1 MAGNSSSA
9 YAAVKPSSFN
19 LADTIAQQDKLNLAH
34 QDQKRQE
41 QQLEQ
46 QRKDKQFDRDEKLR
60 ERLLKSIQNYD
71 TGSSSLNE
79 LQSRIIMQAVNR
91 KGEIY
96 NKLRKGNLGD
106 EERIKLEMEN
116 MNLDSLPA
124 NLKVATQ
131 NFTKMNK
138 EYMEGVKNGS
148 LFRNVDFERKVL
160 NGFENYLGGIDENGF
175 PLVGF
180 KDIDGD
186 GKIDLM
192 PWDNLKDGIGVWEF
206 QPKLNYD
213 EMISKMS
220 KGIGTVK
227 TKDREGYDVITEKGI
242 PLDVAQSSAK
252 SLMYDPEGN
261 IKDFTKSRLR
271 ELGYDYKN
279 VNEDILKGIER
290 DVTERI
296 LNSKDRES
304 LRERDTTSEQGAL
317 NRAQKERHHRDNKS
331 KEENTILGEA
341 VEPTKATWG
350 NHYKELAKDVKSIP
364 ITGKVNL
371 DALSVK
377 EQGNN
382 KTYSNVT
389 VDNYSYTK
397 DGKMVISGS
406 YSIGKSTISL
416 NPDDI
421 TSGDKT
427 SIVENRKMKT
437 IVSNET
443 ESRIAKMLNTTT
455 DELKQRANYTSENMN
470 NSSNE
475 SSTISGNVR

>member
-1 MAGNSSSA
+1 MAGNSSSV
-9 YAAVKPSSFN
+9 YAAAKPSGFN
-19 LADTIAQQDKLNLAH
+19 LADTIAQQDRLNLAH

-41 QQLEQ
+41 QHLEE
-46 QRKDKQFDRDEKLR
+46 QRRDKQFSRDEKLR
-60 ERLLKSIQNYD
+60 ERLLKTIQNYD

-96 NKLRKGNLGD
+96 NKLRNGNIGD

-131 NFTKMNK
+131 NFTNMNK
-138 EYMEGVKNGS
+138 EYMEGVKSGS
-148 LFRNVDFERKVL
+148 LFRNLDFERKVL

-186 GKIDLM
+186 GKMDLM
-192 PWDNLKDGIGVWEF
+192 PWDNLKDGIGVWDF

-213 EMISKMS
+213 QMISEMS
-220 KGIGTVK
+220 KGLGTVK

-252 SLMYDPEGN
+252 SLMYDSSGN

-271 ELGYDYKN
+271 ELGYDYKDL
-279 VNEDILKGIER
+279 NEDALKGIER

-317 NRAQKERHHRDNKS
+317 NRAQKERHHRDNKY

-341 VEPTKATWG
+341 VDPTKSTWG
-350 NHYKELAKDVKSIP
+350 NHYNTLAKGVKSIP

-371 DALSVK
+371 NAISVTEK
-377 EQGNN
+377 GNN

-389 VDNYSYTK
+389 LDNFTYTK
-397 DGKMVISGS
+397 DGKMIISGS
-406 YSIGKSTISL
+406 YPEGKTTKSL
-416 NPDDI
+416 GGSNAWSDDKV
-421 TSGDKT
+421 TVT
-427 SIVENRKMKT
+427 ENKKMKA

>member
-9 YAAVKPSSFN
+9 YAAAKPSSFN

-96 NKLRKGNLGD
+96 NKLRNGNIGD

-131 NFTKMNK
+131 NFTKMNN

-148 LFRNVDFERKVL
+148 LFRNLDFERKVL

-186 GKIDLM
+186 GKMDLM

-242 PLDVAQSSAK
+242 PLDIAQVSAK

-317 NRAQKERHHRDNKS
+317 NRAQSERHFRAS
-331 KEENTILGEA
+331 QVKEEKSGLGEA

-350 NHYKELAKDVKSIP
+350 SHYKELAKDVRSIP
-364 ITGKVNL
+364 ITGKVSL
-371 DALSVK
+371 DAVSVK
-377 EQGNN
+377 EQGKN

-389 VDNYSYTK
+389 IDNYSYTK

-406 YSIGKSTISL
+406 YPEGKTTRSL
-416 NPDDI
+416 VGLNAWSDDKV
-421 TSGDKT
+421 T
-427 SIVENRKMKT
+427 VAENKKMKT
-437 IVSNET
+437 IVSKET

-455 DELKQRANYTSENMN
+455 DELKQRANYTSKNM
-470 NSSNE
+470 SNE
-475 SSTISGNVR
+475 LPNYNDELPDF

>member
-1 MAGNSSSA
+1 MAGNSSSV
-9 YAAVKPSSFN
+9 YATSRPSGFN
-19 LADTIAQQDKLNLAH
+19 LADTIVQQEQINMAR
-34 QDQKRQE
+34 QDQKRRE
-41 QQLEQ
+41 QQLEE
-46 QRKDKQFDRDEKLR
+46 QRKEKLFERDEKLR
-60 ERLLKSIQNYD
+60 ERLLTVPQNYD
-71 TGSSSLNE
+71 TGSGSLNE
-79 LQSRIIMQAVNR
+79 LQGRIIMQAVNR

-96 NKLRKGNLGD
+96 NLLRNGKITD
-106 EERIKLEMEN
+106 QERIKLEIEN
-116 MNLDSLPA
+116 KNLDNLPA

-131 NFTKMNK
+131 NFTKMNN

-148 LFRNVDFERKVL
+148 LFRNLDFERKVL

-186 GKIDLM
+186 GKMDLM

-242 PLDVAQSSAK
+242 PLDIAQVSAK

-296 LNSKDRES
+296 LNSKDREI

-317 NRAQKERHHRDNKS
+317 NRAQSERHFRAS
-331 KEENTILGEA
+331 QVKEEKSGLGEA

-350 NHYKELAKDVKSIP
+350 SHYKELAKDVRSIP
-364 ITGKVNL
+364 ITGKVSL
-371 DALSVK
+371 DAVSVK
-377 EQGNN
+377 EQGKN

-389 VDNYSYTK
+389 VDNYSYT
-397 DGKMVISGS
+397 
-406 YSIGKSTISL
+406 
-416 NPDDI
+416 
-421 TSGDKT
+421 
-427 SIVENRKMKT
+427 
-437 IVSNET
+437 
-443 ESRIAKMLNTTT
+443 
-455 DELKQRANYTSENMN
+455 
-470 NSSNE
+470 
-475 SSTISGNVR
+475 